1 MSRIVTIVITILTG
15 AMKAW
20 VCTWN
25 KGKKFKIKVKNFNE
39 QQNNEKGVKNDE

>member
-1 MSRIVTIVITILTG
+1 MSRIVTIVITILT
-15 AMKAW
+15 AMMTAW

-39 QQNNEKGVKNDE
+39 QQNNETEQK